1 MVFTKVNIPNE
12 YTKFPI
18 KNKRLM
24 GIRIFSFSLAFLE
37 EIGKVSAALV
47 KTKELKCL
55 SLKKGLLE
63 SEEDSITHTLQRS
76 ERTSFSKIKIK
87 SDKTPFLWRP

>member
-1 MVFTKVNIPNE
+1 MVFTKVKIPNE
-12 YTKFPI
+12 YTKSPI

-24 GIRIFSFSLAFLE
+24 GIRIFSLAFLE
-37 EIGKVSAALV
+37 EIGKVNAALI

-55 SLKKGLLE
+55 SLKRGLLE

-76 ERTSFSKIKIK
+76 GRTSFAKTKIKL
-87 SDKTPFLWRP
+87 DKTPSLWRS

>member
-1 MVFTKVNIPNE
+1 MTKVKILNE
-12 YTKFPI
+12 YTKSPI

-24 GIRIFSFSLAFLE
+24 EIRFFLFSLVFLE
-37 EIGKVSAALV
+37 EIGKVNVALI

-76 ERTSFSKIKIK
+76 ERTSFAKIKIK
-87 SDKTPFLWRP
+87 SDKTPSLWRP